1 MLMVS
6 VKIWP
11 NPTLPLT
18 TDVICEWPPARL
30 ARLGGKMLIRRK
42 AANGMGQQAASV
54 HKLEVTNGKW
64 RDCVHSC
71 VLEPFLTRLV
81 GEDS

>member
-1 MLMVS
+1 MIGKVRARHAGRE
-6 VKIWP
+6 
-11 NPTLPLT
+11 NAHPL
-18 TDVICEWPPARL
+18 
-30 ARLGGKMLIRRK
+30 RRK

-54 HKLEVTNGKW
+54 HKLEVTNGKR